1 MNEIE
6 LTPKQ
11 IVAEL
16 DKYIVGQGEAK
27 KSVAIALRNRWRR
40 KRLSEDMQ
48 NEIIPKNI
56 LLIGPTGVGKTEIA
70 RRLARLVGA
79 PFIKVE
85 ATKYTEVGYVGRDV
99 EQIIRDL
106 VANAIR
112 MVQEQESQRYERKAE
127 EEANKRILQVLWP
140 KKKSVTD
147 KVPNP
152 MDVFFSS
159 GDEGE
164 EKEEPKQL
172 EEPMSGRRQ
181 QMLDDIRQHKMDDRE
196 IEVEVA
202 EQERTIQGI
211 LTGNSTEE
219 LTNNFQEMLGSI
231 LPKKKKMKKMTIA
244 KAREVFKE
252 EELEKCLDM
261 DVIVDKAIEATEEA
275 GIVFIDEF
283 DKIAEKGRSNGP
295 DVSREGVQRDILPI
309 VEGATVNTKYGPVKT
324 DHILFIAAGAF
335 HVSKP
340 SDLIPELQGR
350 FPIRVEL
357 QSLTVDDFRR
367 ILTEPNQSLVKQ
379 YTALL
384 ATDGVTLEF
393 TDDGI
398 NAIAEYAHRVNQE
411 TENIGARRLHTI
423 LEKILENVAYEAPDI
438 ETKHIVIDKAFV
450 ADKLNDVV
458 QNVDLSHYICKK
470 AYSAVKTAYSMNK
483 SKPA

>member
-40 KRLSEDMQ
+40 KHLTEDLQ
-48 NEIIPKNI
+48 REIIPKNI

-112 MVQEQESQRYERKAE
+112 MVQEQESQRLETQAE
-127 EEANKRILQVLWP
+127 DEANKRILQVLWP
-140 KKKSVTD
+140 KKKSIEE

-152 MDVFFSS
+152 MELFFSS
-159 GDEGE
+159 DDSERDEKKDDVKAL
-164 EKEEPKQL
+164 EK
-172 EEPMSGRRQ
+172 PMSDRRQ
-181 QMLDDIRQHKMDDRE
+181 NMLEDIRNHKMDDRE
-196 IEVEVA
+196 IEIEVA
-202 EQERTIQGI
+202 EQERTISGI

-219 LTNNFQEMLGSI
+219 LTNNYQEMLGSI
-231 LPKKKKMKKMTIA
+231 MPKKKKKKKMTIA
-244 KAREVFKE
+244 KAREIFKD
-252 EELEKCLDM
+252 EELEKMLDM
-261 DVIVDKAIEATEEA
+261 DVVVDRAIEATEQA

-283 DKIAEKGRSNGP
+283 DKIAEKGRANGP

-367 ILTEPNQSLVKQ
+367 ILTEPSQSLVKQ
-379 YTALL
+379 YTSLL
-384 ATDGVTLEF
+384 STEGVELEF
-393 TDDGI
+393 VDEGI
-398 NAIAEYAHRVNQE
+398 NTIAEYAYRVNQE

-423 LEKILENVAYEAPDI
+423 LEKILEDVAYEAPDI
-438 ETKHIVIDKAFV
+438 EEKHIVINKAFV
-450 ADKLNDVV
+450 DSKLNDVV
-458 QNVDLSHYICKK
+458 ENVDLSHYIL
-470 AYSAVKTAYSMNK
+470 
-483 SKPA
+483 

>member
-11 IVAEL
+11 IVSEL

-112 MVQEQESQRYERKAE
+112 MVQEQESQRYEQKAE

-164 EKEEPKQL
+164 GKEEPKQL

-458 QNVDLSHYICKK
+458 QNVDLSHYIL
-470 AYSAVKTAYSMNK
+470 
-483 SKPA
+483 

>member
-1 MNEIE
+1 MNERE

-11 IVAEL
+11 IVSEL

-40 KRLSEDMQ
+40 KHLSEDMQ
-48 NEIIPKNI
+48 DEIIPKNI
-56 LLIGPTGVGKTEIA
+56 LLIGPTGCGKTEIA
-70 RRLARLVGA
+70 RRLAKLVGA

-112 MVQEQESQRYERKAE
+112 MVQEQESQRFEEKAE
-127 EEANKRILQVLWP
+127 AEANKRILQVLWP
-140 KKKSVTD
+140 KKTSVTE

-152 MDVFFSS
+152 MDIFFSS
-159 GDEGE
+159 DDKDEE
-164 EKEEPKQL
+164 EQPKQIEAPSSDKRQKML
-172 EEPMSGRRQ
+172 E
-181 QMLDDIRQHKMDDRE
+181 DIAAHKMDDRE

-202 EQERTIQGI
+202 EQERAIQGI
-211 LTGNSTEE
+211 LMGNSQEE

-231 LPKKKKMKKMTIA
+231 MPKKKKKKKMTIA
-244 KAREVFKE
+244 KAREIFKD
-252 EELEKCLDM
+252 EELKKCLDM

-357 QSLTVDDFRR
+357 QSLTVDDFRK

-379 YTALL
+379 YKALL
-384 ATDGVTLEF
+384 GADGVELEF
-393 TDDGI
+393 TADGI
-398 NAIAEYAHRVNQE
+398 DAIAEYAHRVNLE

-423 LEKILENVAYEAPDI
+423 LEKILEDIAYGAPEASG
-438 ETKHIVIDKAFV
+438 HIAVDKDFV
-450 ADKLNDVV
+450 TSKLNDVV
-458 QNVDLSHYICKK
+458 QNVDLSHYIL
-470 AYSAVKTAYSMNK
+470 
-483 SKPA
+483 

>member
-1 MNEIE
+1 MEQASW
-6 LTPKQ
+6 TPKQ

-16 DKYIVGQGEAK
+16 NKYIVGQGEAK

-40 KRLSEDMQ
+40 KRLSEAMQ
-48 NEIIPKNI
+48 DEIIPKNI

-70 RRLARLVGA
+70 RRLAKLVGA

-99 EQIIRDL
+99 EQMIRDL

-112 MVQEQESQRYERKAE
+112 MVQEQESQRYEEKAE
-127 EEANKRILQVLWP
+127 AEANKRILQVFWP
-140 KKKSVTD
+140 KKSVVE
-147 KVPNP
+147 KVKNP
-152 MDVFFSS
+152 MDVFFGSDD
-159 GDEGE
+159 DET
-164 EKEEPKQL
+164 KEEPKQL
-172 EEPMSGRRQ
+172 EEGNSDRRQ
-181 QMLDDIRQHKMDDRE
+181 KMLEDICAHKMDERE

-202 EQERTIQGI
+202 EQSPGFQGI

-231 LPKKKKMKKMTIA
+231 MPKKKKKKKMTVA
-244 KAREVFKE
+244 KAREIFKE

-261 DVIVDKAIEATEEA
+261 DTIVDKAVAATEES

-283 DKIAEKGRSNGP
+283 DKIAEKGRTNGP

-357 QSLTVDDFRR
+357 QSLTVEDFRR
-367 ILTEPNQSLVKQ
+367 ILTEPSQSLVKQ

-384 ATDGVTLEF
+384 ETEGLTLDF

-398 NAIAEYAHRVNQE
+398 NAIAEYAYRVNRE

-423 LEKILENVAYEAPDI
+423 LEKILEDVAYEAPDVD
-438 ETKHIVIDKAFV
+438 EKNIVIDKDFV
-450 ADKLNDVV
+450 AGKLHDVV
-458 QNVDLSHYICKK
+458 QNVDLSHYIL
-470 AYSAVKTAYSMNK
+470 
-483 SKPA
+483 

>member
-438 ETKHIVIDKAFV
+438 ETKRIVIDKAFV

-458 QNVDLSHYICKK
+458 QNVDLSHYIL
-470 AYSAVKTAYSMNK
+470 
-483 SKPA
+483 